1 MNQLLQMATNVD
13 RDFIETIAVEL
24 VNKSMI
30 FTKLTE
36 QGLDSYFAV
45 NAKKSRK

>member
-24 VNKSMI
+24 VNKSII
-30 FTKLTE
+30 FTKPTE